1 MRFVQMLFLVALL
14 FTSAI
19 ATAADKN
26 QINFSGFAR
35 VVGGVMLSEN
45 DALSTYDNDLN
56 FNQHSLLG
64 LQASYD
70 LNPDLSVT
78 AQVLGKSQSSN
89 SGLEWLYLKYHL
101 NDNWQIKLGKLHTP
115 FFDYSDV
122 INVGYAYP
130 WVVLPTEIYDSFF
143 FSSFTGGLVEY
154 SNLLA
159 EYNVSIQA
167 YVGQVDETI
176 SVAGEKFDVDL
187 DYFNG
192 IVFQLSRGAFSA
204 RLSKTLGNYQVDDI
218 GLNPVIDAF
227 TDIGQQWPTFLA
239 VSESLRVEGKV
250 DFTQLSL
257 SYERF
262 NWYVKGEW
270 TDISHEIDLLTELT
284 GYYIIAGY
292 QHNEFTYHLTFSE
305 RRGQYI
311 SDFPVLPTIGDPE
324 ADYLVNAYNQISQ
337 DRPIFNSST
346 VTVGSRWDYQP
357 GLAFKLDLSFISGR
371 PEVHLPMLEADDF
384 DGQATLLTGSIE
396 WVF

>member
-1 MRFVQMLFLVALL
+1 MRFVQVLLSAALL
-14 FTSAI
+14 SASPTV
-19 ATAADKN
+19 ASANTN
-26 QINFSGFAR
+26 EINFSGFAR
-35 VVGGVMLSEN
+35 LVGGVMLSED
-45 DALSTYDNDLN
+45 DALSTYDKDLK

-78 AQVLGKSQSSN
+78 AQVLGKTQSSN

-143 FSSFTGGLVEY
+143 FSSFTGGLAEY
-154 SNLLA
+154 TSLLA

-176 SVAGEKFDVDL
+176 SVAGEEFDVDL

-192 IVFQLSRGAFSA
+192 IAFQLSRGSFNA
-204 RLSKTLGNYQVDDI
+204 RLSKTLGNYRVDDV

-227 TDIGQQWPTFLA
+227 TEMGQQWPVFSS
-239 VSESLRVEGKV
+239 VSESLRVEGDV
-250 DFTQLSL
+250 EFTQLSL
-257 SYERF
+257 SYERL
-262 NWYVKGEW
+262 NWYLKGEW
-270 TDISHEIDLLTELT
+270 IDISHEIDLLTELT

-305 RRGQYI
+305 RRGHYI
-311 SDFPVLPTIGDPE
+311 SNFPVLPTIGDPE
-324 ADYLVNAYNQISQ
+324 ADYLIGAYNQVSQ

-346 VTVGSRWDYQP
+346 IILGSRWDYQP

-371 PEVHLPMLEADDF
+371 PEIHLPTIEHTDF
-384 DGQATLLTGSIE
+384 DRQATLLTGSVE